1 MLNNLTE
8 LFDNLK
14 MEFSP
19 KCLSRFGLLI
29 DKPRLLI
36 LVIINIIILWNS
48 NTRLLSGFILSLII
62 YFLLIRIA
70 LSEFPEK
77 IFRLFEDVRRVATQ
91 TEKDRLIPLFNEV
104 YEKVKE
110 KSHIGDKVRL
120 YIVDQMLINAS
131 AVGKNTIVVT
141 RGLMST
147 MSDEQIK
154 GILAHE
160 FAHIVRGD
168 TQVSMFIIV
177 TTNIYIWVA
186 LLLIK
191 LLSFIESLTGAN
203 SFVGSLAG
211 FIRTIIDMAV
221 KCLLS
226 IITVL
231 VSTSSRRCE
240 YKADKIAKEL
250 GYGESL
256 LSALYK
262 LYDMEISD
270 KKNLIERMKSSHPKL
285 AYRIEK
291 LEKNEN

>member
-1 MLNNLTE
+1 MLNKLIE
-8 LFDNLK
+8 LFENLK

-19 KCLSRFGLLI
+19 KCLSWFGLLI

-48 NTRLLSGFILSLII
+48 NTRLLSVFIFSLILYVVI
-62 YFLLIRIA
+62 IRIA
-70 LSEFPEK
+70 LSEFPER
-77 IFRLFEDVRRVATQ
+77 IYRLFEDVRHVATQ
-91 TEKDRLIPLFNEV
+91 TEKDRLIPLFNDV

-110 KSHIGDKVRL
+110 QSHIGDKVRL
-120 YIVDQMLINAS
+120 YIVDQMLINAL
-131 AVGKNTIVVT
+131 AVGKNTIVVS

-147 MSDEQIK
+147 MNDEQIK
-154 GILAHE
+154 GVLAHE

-168 TQVSMFIIV
+168 TQVSMFIL
-177 TTNIYIWVA
+177 VA
-186 LLLIK
+186 INSYVWIILLLIK
-191 LLSFIESLTGAN
+191 LLSFIENLTGAN

-211 FIRTIIDMAV
+211 FIRTIIDMVV

-226 IITVL
+226 IITLL
-231 VSTSSRRCE
+231 VSSSSRKME
-240 YKADKIAKEL
+240 YGADMFAKEL

-270 KKNLIERMKSSHPKL
+270 KKNLIERMKSSHPKF

-291 LEKNEN
+291 LEEIA